1 VVARSA
7 LPIIALAAAL
17 LPATGCG
24 DARLSL
30 PVSPSPPAA
39 PAGPAAAS
47 AGDVAS
53 SHATGRVEI
62 RGPAAG
68 VTGAC
73 PAIRFTVYG
82 TLVVTDLHTRFDHGV
97 CAMVQNGSWVEV
109 KGYGQPDGSVRAEK
123 IDFDDD
129 SFELKVEGPVS
140 GLTGACPA
148 IRFTVYGTSVV
159 AGPSTRFDDGVCAT
173 VRNGSWVEVKGV
185 EQPDGSVLAWRIDLD
200 DDASDARLEGPV
212 AALTGACPAIR
223 FTVYGTPVA
232 TDVFTRFDD
241 GVCGTVQNGTWV
253 EVKGIRQ
260 PDGSLL
266 AQEIDLDDAAPEITV
281 EGPVGGLA
289 GACPS
294 IRFTVYGTPVGTDVF
309 TRFDDGVC
317 GTVQHGTWVEVKG
330 RTQPDGSLLASKVDI
345 DAPSPEVKL
354 KGRPMSVTGVCPA
367 ITFTVNATP
376 VATTGSTRFKDGPC
390 TAVARVSK
398 VEVKGFRQPD
408 GSVLAHSVDLD

>member
-1 VVARSA
+1 MARSA
-7 LPIIALAAAL
+7 LQIIALAAAL

-82 TLVVTDLHTRFDHGV
+82 TPVVTDLHTRFDHGV

-185 EQPDGSVLAWRIDLD
+185 EQPDGSVLAGRIDLD

-253 EVKGIRQ
+253 EVKG
-260 PDGSLL
+260 
-266 AQEIDLDDAAPEITV
+266 
-281 EGPVGGLA
+281 
-289 GACPS
+289 
-294 IRFTVYGTPVGTDVF
+294 
-309 TRFDDGVC
+309 
-317 GTVQHGTWVEVKG
+317 

-354 KGRPMSVTGVCPA
+354 KGRPMGVTGVCPA